1 MAWLTRF
8 LNVVRPARV
17 QRDLER
23 ELAFHLT
30 ERAEELREGGMSEAA
45 AERAARLQFGNFTT
59 QVERT
64 RDMDI
69 HDWLES
75 IVRNV
80 RYALRG
86 LAKTPA
92 FTATVI
98 LTLALAIGANSAV
111 FSAIYA
117 VLLRPLP
124 FPNGDQL
131 VKLSQAHP
139 KVPQPY
145 LAPVRLEEWNRLN
158 DSLQAITGYYS
169 EDVSELSGE
178 LPEKLER
185 VWVAPRFLQVMGV
198 APSLGRDF
206 SPQEERFGG
215 PNAVLISDRLWRRR
229 FDANP
234 NAIGKTLR
242 IGATAWSIIGI
253 MPASFRFPD
262 RDADLW
268 SASPV
273 DAPFAQNRELTWF
286 TAIGRLKAGVTLAR
300 ARANLTSVQANL
312 ARQYAKTDAEIR
324 PLIDPLKEA
333 TVGGTKKSL
342 WILFGSV
349 SLLLLIA
356 CTNIAALLLSRATG
370 RRHEISVRFSL
381 GASRA
386 AVAAQL
392 LTEVLILALAGAA
405 LGLLLATSASG
416 VFRALAKDLPRI
428 DEIGLNFRV
437 VCYSLACAVGTTLIC
452 GLYPAIRGTRRGLAG
467 SLAHA
472 GRSQVSGRNP
482 MQFVLVGVQV
492 ALAVTL
498 LAGAGLLLRSF
509 QELGRVSPGFEPEHV
524 LTFHISTSWGE
535 TADPKAGRQL
545 VLRILDGLNVLPG
558 IEATAAGYNLPGVP
572 GEYQIEVKTLEGR
585 AETEPKMLA
594 QGRWV
599 TPGYFAT
606 MRIPLVAGEMCRDG
620 GTVAAAMVNR
630 SFANLYFSGSQAIGR
645 HLVQPGTIY
654 SGQGEVRGIVGDA
667 RETGLDR
674 EPPPTVYWCATGI
687 APGTFFLA
695 RTHGDPKSMAEVVRR
710 KVHEL
715 EPRRSVYDL
724 TPLGDRISDAYAENR
739 LRTILLGFF
748 AITAVSLACVGLYG
762 TLSYLVN
769 LRRRE
774 VALRL
779 ALGALRAQ
787 VVRQFLGLGMRVA
800 ALGCIVGLLF
810 AAGFAKL
817 LSGVL
822 YGVSATDTVTVAG
835 VVLIV
840 LAVSMVASLMP
851 AIRAARVE
859 PMQALREE

>member
-1 MAWLTRF
+1 MAWLARF
-8 LNVVRPARV
+8 WNVVRPARV

-45 AERAARLQFGNFTT
+45 AARAARLQFGNFTT

-75 IVRNV
+75 TVRNV

-131 VKLSQAHP
+131 VKLAQAHP

-158 DSLQAITGYYS
+158 DTLTGNHR
-169 EDVSELSGE
+169 L
-178 LPEKLER
+178 L
-185 VWVAPRFLQVMGV
+185 
-198 APSLGRDF
+198 LGG
-206 SPQEERFGG
+206 RFG
-215 PNAVLISDRLWRRR
+215 
-229 FDANP
+229 
-234 NAIGKTLR
+234 TLR
-242 IGATAWSIIGI
+242 RT
-253 MPASFRFPD
+253 P
-262 RDADLW
+262 
-268 SASPV
+268 
-273 DAPFAQNRELTWF
+273 RE
-286 TAIGRLKAGVTLAR
+286 AR
-300 ARANLTSVQANL
+300 ARLGGAAFSASHGSRSIAGTRFQPARGAIWRTECRIDQRPPLAAPLRRQSKCNRQDAAHRHNRVVDHRHHAGFVPVSRPRCGPLVCQSDRCPFCAEQGIDVVHRHRPFEGRRDAGAGRAPIWRNVQANL

-333 TVGGTKKSL
+333 TVGGTKRSL

-452 GLYPAIRGTRRGLAG
+452 GLYPAIRGTRRDLAG

-492 ALAVTL
+492 AFAVTL

-545 VLRILDGLNVLPG
+545 VLRILDGLN
-558 IEATAAGYNLPGVP
+558 ATAGN
-572 GEYQIEVKTLEGR
+572 
-585 AETEPKMLA
+585 
-594 QGRWV
+594 
-599 TPGYFAT
+599 
-606 MRIPLVAGEMCRDG
+606 
-620 GTVAAAMVNR
+620 
-630 SFANLYFSGSQAIGR
+630 
-645 HLVQPGTIY
+645 
-654 SGQGEVRGIVGDA
+654 
-667 RETGLDR
+667 
-674 EPPPTVYWCATGI
+674 
-687 APGTFFLA
+687 
-695 RTHGDPKSMAEVVRR
+695 
-710 KVHEL
+710 
-715 EPRRSVYDL
+715 
-724 TPLGDRISDAYAENR
+724 
-739 LRTILLGFF
+739 
-748 AITAVSLACVGLYG
+748 
-762 TLSYLVN
+762 
-769 LRRRE
+769 
-774 VALRL
+774 
-779 ALGALRAQ
+779 
-787 VVRQFLGLGMRVA
+787 
-800 ALGCIVGLLF
+800 
-810 AAGFAKL
+810 
-817 LSGVL
+817 
-822 YGVSATDTVTVAG
+822 
-835 VVLIV
+835 
-840 LAVSMVASLMP
+840 
-851 AIRAARVE
+851 
-859 PMQALREE
+859 